1 MNVTELLFVLI
12 SNLWM
17 TTLNTIFGN
26 QIKIEK
32 LRLDRIKTFMFCFF
46 GVIILIFIVLLLLLI
61 MSILFYLKL

>member
-26 QIKIEK
+26 QIKLEQI
-32 LRLDRIKTFMFCFF
+32 RLNRIKIFVFCFF
-46 GVIILIFIVLLLLLI
+46 GVIVLIFIVLLLLLI
-61 MSILFYLKL
+61 MAIKLYLIL